1 MTTFANHSTN
11 RHATI
16 DRRTLTVTTN
26 DGATTTHTTLA
37 DATARALA
45 HVATPKPT
53 PLNTALIRAM
63 AGATTW
69 RD

>member
-1 MTTFANHSTN
+1 MTTFHSATKS
-11 RHATI
+11 ATI
-16 DRRTLTVTTN
+16 DRSTLTVTTN
-26 DGATTTHTTLA
+26 DGATTTHTPLA

-53 PLNTALIRAM
+53 PLRLALLDAM
-63 AGATTW
+63 ARSTTW